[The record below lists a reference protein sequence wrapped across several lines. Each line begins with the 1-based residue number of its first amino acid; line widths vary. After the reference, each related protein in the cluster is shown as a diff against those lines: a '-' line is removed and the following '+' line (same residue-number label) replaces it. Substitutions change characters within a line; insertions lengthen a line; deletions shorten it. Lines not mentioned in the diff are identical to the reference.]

1 MSYQLDFDLQLT
13 DKFGKIYQN
22 ALAVL
27 NKLLLVELKAGTSWF
42 KGYENIFSIADLIKG
57 VKDPFKQANKHESG

>member
-1 MSYQLDFDLQLT
+1 LDCDLQLK

-27 NKLLLVELKAGTSWF
+27 NKFLLVEEGHLGLRDMKAF
-42 KGYENIFSIADLIKG
+42 LVF
-57 VKDPFKQANKHESG
+57 

>member
-1 MSYQLDFDLQLT
+1 MTFDLQLK

-27 NKLLLVELKAGTSWF
+27 NKLLLVELKARTSWF
-42 KGYENIFSIADLIKG
+42 EGYESIFGILDFIKG
-57 VKDPFKQANKHESG
+57 VKDPFKQANKYEND